1 MALESYMN
9 ASILA
14 LSLLIFILIFLALGF
29 ALVGDNEVGILRKK
43 MTGKK
48 LPQGKII
55 ATEGEI
61 GIQADTLMPGLYW
74 RFPLIWKISKVRVTQ
89 IPQGQIGVVESIEG
103 QPMQS
108 GRLLGDE
115 VECNSYQDAKMF
127 LKNGGRKGPQVG
139 VLRPGTY
146 RINLAVF
153 KVTQVAA
160 VEVPKEQVG
169 VVIAMDGVSLPSG
182 FIVAPTPTADHKH
195 FQDGQAFINA
205 IGHRGPQLETLQP
218 GEYYINKLLFEVD
231 LSPVVIVPP
240 GYVAVIVSSVGEE
253 LSSSARAPE
262 ISTTPDLNQPVHET
276 VESLLITDKN
286 QRGILKDPIAPGKYN
301 LNQIAYRV
309 ELVPT
314 SAITIDWASSQGPT
328 ETRLDIKTGVRPI
341 TNDPKI
347 TEFFKFSQLRVTSK
361 DGFQLDVDVRL
372 IIRVPPANAPF
383 VIARFGTVSNLI
395 EQVAHPLI
403 DSSFRNEAG
412 KEQALQFVQSRTEL
426 QENALSKARVEFAK
440 YHVEVQGLLIAYIDM
455 DKQLLET
462 QTRKEIAQQQKAQ
475 YETEAAAQEQR
486 IAVEEKK
493 ARADQQGSVITAK
506 LSIDIENDKAEAL
519 RRQAQGVRDSTKTR
533 ADGTAYEA
541 ERIGQGQA
549 AAYLAQANVLGSDN
563 IAALKL
569 FQEIADGKIVITP
582 EILVTGAGSDTS
594 SNIWNAYLSTLLKT
608 RAAKSQG
615 ESKSG

>member
-1 MALESYMN
+1 MVS
-9 ASILA
+9 
-14 LSLLIFILIFLALGF
+14 
-29 ALVGDNEVGILRKK
+29 DNEVGILRKK

-55 ATEGEI
+55 ATDGEI

-74 RFPLIWKISKVRVTQ
+74 RFPLIWKIRKVMVTQ
-89 IPQGQIGVVESIEG
+89 IPPGKIGVVESIDG
-103 QPMQS
+103 QPIQS

-115 VECNSYQDAKMF
+115 VECNSFQDADMF
-127 LKNGGRKGPQVG
+127 LQNGGRKGPQIG

-146 RINLAVF
+146 RINLEIF
-153 KVTQVAA
+153 RVTQVNA

-169 VVIAMDGVSLPSG
+169 IVIAMDGISLPSG
-182 FIVAPTPTADHKH
+182 FIVAPAPTADHKH
-195 FQDGQAFINA
+195 FQAGQTFINSD
-205 IGHRGPQLETLQP
+205 GHRGPQLETLQP
-218 GEYYINKLLFEVD
+218 GEYYINRLLFEVG
-231 LSPVVIVPP
+231 LSPVAVVPP

-253 LSSSARAPE
+253 LSSSGPAPD
-262 ISTTPDLNQPVHET
+262 ISKKPDLAQPIHET
-276 VESLLITDKN
+276 IESLLITNKN
-286 QRGILKDPIAPGKYN
+286 QRGILRDPIAPGKYN
-301 LNQIAYRV
+301 LNQIAYRA

-314 SAITIDWASSQGPT
+314 SAITIDWASSKGPT
-328 ETRLDIKTGVRPI
+328 ETRLDTGSSVHP
-341 TNDPKI
+341 TSETVKV

-412 KEQALQFVQSRTEL
+412 KEQALQFVRSRTEL
-426 QENALSKARVEFAK
+426 QENALIKARVEFAK

-475 YETEAAAQEQR
+475 YEQEAAAQEQR

-493 ARADQQGSVITAK
+493 SRADQQGSVITAK

-549 AAYLAQANVLGSDN
+549 AAYKAQADILGQDNVT
-563 IAALKL
+563 ALKL
-569 FQEIADGKIVITP
+569 FQEVAEGKIVITP
-582 EILVTGAGSDTS
+582 QIMVTGGGGDTS
-594 SNIWNAYLSTLLKT
+594 SNMWNAYLSTLLKKWYAT
-608 RAAKSQG
+608 DEEKPKTS
-615 ESKSG
+615 